1 MQKRNLPIKISMEG
15 IEMVSFSQNPDPSKP
30 QPFIF
35 FYFFKLL
42 LVDKLTRRV
51 PFFRLLS
58 LVKIIIIVVII

>member
-35 FYFFKLL
+35 FYLL
-42 LVDKLTRRV
+42 NTPHNQDKYFYCKFENIKNERWVHLQ
-51 PFFRLLS
+51 
-58 LVKIIIIVVII
+58 